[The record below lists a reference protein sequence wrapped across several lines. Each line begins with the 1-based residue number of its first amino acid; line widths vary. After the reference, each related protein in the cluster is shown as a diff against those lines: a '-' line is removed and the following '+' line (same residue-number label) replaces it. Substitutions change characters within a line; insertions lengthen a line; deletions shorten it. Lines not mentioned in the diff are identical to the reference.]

1 MNDIKKDRSAIKIV
15 TITVS
20 LMLALLYLCFTL
32 YGLFTSDLSS
42 DGGRKAF
49 FELLI
54 EFIQSILII
63 TAVVVSSI
71 QFARERQGKQRLY
84 LTIDKSSPIVGV
96 LILFLYI
103 YIFKISTF
111 FHTLLSGSFSFK
123 SHWMLFVYALLSVFL
138 ILLIILN
145 FRMGYPRFSKQRVID
160 YLPAIFLF
168 SYALVFKSNYESIYY
183 SLPLLFATLARLR
196 IPAAALFLAY
206 MIQVPIQMIQ
216 KLTSSDPSPKAFEI
230 VGWVI
235 GLLLLVF
242 ACWYFVDRVIA
253 GAKSLRKTSTASS
266 NN

>member
-1 MNDIKKDRSAIKIV
+1 MNDVSKDRSAIKIV

-20 LMLALLYLCFTL
+20 LMLSLLYLCLTL
-32 YGLFTSDLSS
+32 YGLFTSDLST
-42 DGGRKAF
+42 DEGRAAF
-49 FELLI
+49 FRLLI
-54 EFIQSILII
+54 EFVQSILII

-71 QFARERQGKQRLY
+71 QFAREKQGKQRLY

-103 YIFKISTF
+103 YIFKISQF
-111 FHTLLSGSFSFK
+111 FQVLLSGSFSFK
-123 SHWMLFVYALLSVFL
+123 AHWILFVYALLSIFL

-145 FRMGYPRFSKQRVID
+145 FRMGYPRFSRQRVID

-168 SYALVFKSNYESIYY
+168 SYALIFKSNYESVYY

-242 ACWYFVDRVIA
+242 ACWYFVDRIIA
-253 GAKSLRKTSTASS
+253 GSRSLKKTKATT